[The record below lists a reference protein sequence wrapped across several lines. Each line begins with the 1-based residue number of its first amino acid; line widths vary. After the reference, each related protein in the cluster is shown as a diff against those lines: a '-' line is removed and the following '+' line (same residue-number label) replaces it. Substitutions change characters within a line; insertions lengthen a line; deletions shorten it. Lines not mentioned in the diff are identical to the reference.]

1 MGPIA
6 VDAMGGDRAPEV
18 IVAGAAEACALGLG
32 PVTLVGDPAR
42 IDAALERHGARPT
55 DLTIVE
61 STELIGMA
69 EHPGRAAR
77 TKRHS
82 SMHVGFDL
90 VRQGEADAFISAG
103 NSGAMLA
110 VGVLTLRR
118 VPRCDRPAIATAMPT
133 LAQPTVVL
141 DLGANVECR
150 ASHLV
155 QFALMGAAFAQ
166 TVLGRKRPSVGL
178 LSNGTESTKGTE
190 TIRDAHRLLTLT
202 DLRYVGQIE
211 GGALPRGEVDVVVC
225 DGLIGNVALKLTEGL
240 AKGMLERIETELKSD
255 FMGRIGAVLASR
267 VFGRLKAQF
276 GWQQVGAAPLL
287 GLNGLALVAHGASN
301 SDAIVAAIRS
311 ARAYREF
318 DLVDRVRAALEVE
331 GAPTERTQTAELPIT
346 RSTTLG

>member
-1 MGPIA
+1 
-6 VDAMGGDRAPEV
+6 MGGDRAPEA
-18 IVAGAAEACALGLG
+18 IVAGAVDACALGLG
-32 PVTLVGDPAR
+32 PVTLVGVSAR
-42 IDAALERHGARPT
+42 IEAALERCDARPD

-61 STELIGMA
+61 ATELIGMA

-77 TKRHS
+77 TKRNS
-82 SMHVGFDL
+82 SMHVGFEL
-90 VRQGEADAFISAG
+90 VRQGQADAFVSAG

-110 VGVLTLRR
+110 VGLLTLRR

-133 LAQPTVVL
+133 LAQPTVLL

-166 TVLGRKRPSVGL
+166 TVLGRERPSVGL

-190 TIRDAHRLLTLT
+190 TLRDAHRLLTLT
-202 DLRYVGQIE
+202 DLRFVGQIE
-211 GGALPRGEVDVVVC
+211 GDALPRGEVDVVVC
-225 DGLIGNVALKLTEGL
+225 DGMVGNVALKLTEGL
-240 AKGMLERIETELKSD
+240 AKGMLERIEAELKSD
-255 FMGRIGAVLASR
+255 FLGRMGALLASR
-267 VFGRLKAQF
+267 VFTKLKAQLD
-276 GWQQVGAAPLL
+276 WRQVGAAPLL
-287 GLNGLALVAHGASN
+287 GLNGLALVAHGASQP
-301 SDAIVAAIRS
+301 DAIVAAIRS

-318 DLVDRVRAALEVE
+318 DLVERVRAALEVE

>member
-1 MGPIA
+1 MGAIA
-6 VDAMGGDRAPEV
+6 VDAMGGDRAPEA
-18 IVAGAAEACALGLG
+18 IVAGAADACALGLG
-32 PVTLVGDPAR
+32 PITLVGDPTR
-42 IDAALERHGARPT
+42 IDAALERHGTRPG

-61 STELIGMA
+61 STDVIGMA

-90 VRQGEADAFISAG
+90 VRQGQADAFVSAG

-110 VGVLTLRR
+110 VGLLTLRR
-118 VPRCDRPAIATAMPT
+118 LPRCDRPAIATAMPT
-133 LAQPTVVL
+133 LAEPVVLL

-166 TVLGRKRPSVGL
+166 CVLSRPRPSVGL

-190 TIRDAHRLLTLT
+190 TLRDAHRLLTLT

-211 GGALPRGEVDVVVC
+211 GHALPRGEVDVIVC
-225 DGLIGNVALKLTEGL
+225 DGMIGNVALKLTEGL
-240 AKGMLERIETELKSD
+240 AAGMLDRIEAELKDD
-255 FMGRIGAVLASR
+255 FLGRIGAVLARR
-267 VFGRLKAQF
+267 VFSRLKAQLD
-276 GWQQVGAAPLL
+276 WRQVGAAPLL
-287 GLNGLALVAHGASN
+287 GLNGLALVAHGATRP
-301 SDAIVAAIRS
+301 DAVVAAIRS
-311 ARAYREF
+311 ARAYGELG
-318 DLVDRVRAALEVE
+318 LVDKIRAALEVD

-346 RSTTLG
+346 RATIPG

>member
-42 IDAALERHGARPT
+42 IDAALERYGTRPT

-90 VRQGEADAFISAG
+90 VRQGAADAFISAG

-155 QFALMGAAFAQ
+155 QFA
-166 TVLGRKRPSVGL
+166 
-178 LSNGTESTKGTE
+178 
-190 TIRDAHRLLTLT
+190 
-202 DLRYVGQIE
+202 
-211 GGALPRGEVDVVVC
+211 
-225 DGLIGNVALKLTEGL
+225 
-240 AKGMLERIETELKSD
+240 
-255 FMGRIGAVLASR
+255 
-267 VFGRLKAQF
+267 
-276 GWQQVGAAPLL
+276 
-287 GLNGLALVAHGASN
+287 
-301 SDAIVAAIRS
+301 
-311 ARAYREF
+311 
-318 DLVDRVRAALEVE
+318 
-331 GAPTERTQTAELPIT
+331 
-346 RSTTLG
+346 

>member
-1 MGPIA
+1 
-6 VDAMGGDRAPEV
+6 MGGDRAPEA

-42 IDAALERHGARPT
+42 IDAALERYGTRPA
-55 DLTIVE
+55 DLTVVE

-90 VRQGEADAFISAG
+90 VRQGAADAFISAG

-110 VGVLTLRR
+110 VGMLTLRR
-118 VPRCDRPAIATAMPT
+118 LPRCDRPAIATAMPT
-133 LAQPTVVL
+133 LSQPTVLL

-155 QFALMGAAFAQ
+155 QFALMGAAFAH
-166 TVLGRKRPSVGL
+166 TVLGRDRPSVGL

-190 TIRDAHRLLTLT
+190 TLRDAHRLLTLT

-211 GGALPRGEVDVVVC
+211 GSALPRGEVDVVVC
-225 DGLIGNVALKLTEGL
+225 DGLIGNVALKVTEGL
-240 AKGMLERIETELKSD
+240 GKGMLERIETELKND
-255 FMGRIGAVLASR
+255 FMGRIGALLAGR
-267 VFGRLKAQF
+267 VFARLKSQF
-276 GWQQVGAAPLL
+276 DWHNVGAAPLL
-287 GLNGLALVAHGASN
+287 GLNGLALVAHGASQA
-301 SDAIVAAIRS
+301 DAIVAAIRS

-318 DLVDRVRAALEVE
+318 DLVERIRAALEVE

-346 RSTTLG
+346 RSTTLD